1 MTKQEFTVR
10 TGINP
15 TDEEFN
21 RIHELYMAVGDDMD
35 KEQFCTAYKS
45 CKDLTLANAIFNNLS
60 SRIKKLEEERDEIE
74 HDFEDLH
81 EKALHAANTLV
92 DVSSVVGRE
101 STKELLN
108 NAAVSLIGQFNVWM
122 LKLNADYYMS
132 EDEKIRFHDEIAEL
146 RGQIAEY
153 KFSGKIEKYDR
164 ENENK

>member
-15 TDEEFN
+15 TDEEFE
-21 RIHELYMAVGDDMD
+21 RIHELYMATGDDMD
-35 KEQFCTAYKS
+35 MADFCIAYKS

-81 EKALHAANTLV
+81 EKALHAAGDILRAADIFPNDSIVALTN
-92 DVSSVVGRE
+92 
-101 STKELLN
+101 K
-108 NAAVSLIGQFNVWM
+108 AAVSLIGQFNVWM
-122 LKLNADYYMS
+122 IKLS
-132 EDEKIRFHDEIAEL
+132 EGYSIERDERLRFHDEIAEL